1 METCRSRGGRFAR
14 RCSRGCSAP
23 IPSTKLDS
31 RRAAAKR
38 RRMTDTTASL
48 TPKPWISGIAPYV
61 PGKSAGA
68 DGRQLIKLSANEK
81 HLGTGEKTRAAS
93 RAAQATEYGGETCG
107 ERG

>member
-48 TPKPWISGIAPYV
+48 TPQPWISGIAPYV

-68 DGRQLIKLSANEK
+68 DGRPLLKLSANENP
-81 HLGTGEKTRAAS
+81 LGTGEKARGELRAQHAE
-93 RAAQATEYGGETCG
+93 AGVG
-107 ERG
+107 RGHG